1 MRMKEE
7 KKIKESNWGILGRQV
22 LECPDCGN
30 KKVQVEITE
39 EGIVIKCN
47 QCGYG
52 ITKED
57 VKDFEERVKKIN
69 EKEKTI
75 ERLIEK
81 DFVFSNSS
89 KPLPAKEEGKT
100 KPNEE
105 GQSTNPSDRVAGET
119 PAREEKKMKKNIQKK
134 PLIDPINPIAT
145 GSPEH
150 YEYEEKG
157 FAVISSED
165 PW

>member
-1 MRMKEE
+1 MRKMIRKGERASAKDFLNCFVLPIAEAKARKEFDELMKKYGKKSGSGYVMSIEDLLKICDELERKEKEE

-75 ERLIEK
+75 EILEMWR
-81 DFVFSNSS
+81 
-89 KPLPAKEEGKT
+89 
-100 KPNEE
+100 
-105 GQSTNPSDRVAGET
+105 
-119 PAREEKKMKKNIQKK
+119 
-134 PLIDPINPIAT
+134 
-145 GSPEH
+145 
-150 YEYEEKG
+150 
-157 FAVISSED
+157 
-165 PW
+165 

>member
-1 MRMKEE
+1 MRKMIRKGERA
-7 KKIKESNWGILGRQV
+7 SA
-22 LECPDCGN
+22 
-30 KKVQVEITE
+30 
-39 EGIVIKCN
+39 
-47 QCGYG
+47 
-52 ITKED
+52 
-57 VKDFEERVKKIN
+57 KDFLNCFVLPIAEAKARKEFDELMKKYGKKSGSGYVMSIEDLLKVCDEL
-69 EKEKTI
+69 EK
-75 ERLIEK
+75 
-81 DFVFSNSS
+81 NS